1 MGPTPGVA
9 TPVVIVGPATDGGV
23 GTAGG
28 ALPYDVDF
36 GLITTGSDRD
46 EVTTVAS
53 PKKRRS
59 SCGPA
64 HEARRKAFYAR
75 RCAEDTATGLAVA
88 NFSSRL
94 LSAVSVHIVHTIAKI
109 GNPLSAAEPN

>member
-1 MGPTPGVA
+1 MGPTSGVA
-9 TPVVIVGPATDGGV
+9 TPVVIVGPTTGGDV

-28 ALPYDVDF
+28 ALPYDDDF
-36 GLITTGSDRD
+36 GLVTTRSDRD

-64 HEARRKAFYAR
+64 HEARRKAFCASKKAR
-75 RCAEDTATGLAVA
+75 AT
-88 NFSSRL
+88 
-94 LSAVSVHIVHTIAKI
+94 SAPSTQVGAGTNGADGRGV
-109 GNPLSAAEPN
+109 